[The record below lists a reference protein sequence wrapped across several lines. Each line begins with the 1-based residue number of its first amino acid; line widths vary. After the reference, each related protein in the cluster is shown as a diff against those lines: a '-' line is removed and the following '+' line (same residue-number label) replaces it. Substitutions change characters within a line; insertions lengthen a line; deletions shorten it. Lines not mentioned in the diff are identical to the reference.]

1 MRRPAVLIAL
11 TTLAACN
18 ADIGEPTGPVIV
30 QDAGAEAA
38 ADASKMAVPS
48 TNKGPGVDCGAAEEC
63 QSGICFVGGQASY
76 CSLRCTNDNA
86 TTICS
91 TQPFDGTCNKQ
102 GYCRRP

>member
-1 MRRPAVLIAL
+1 MRRFAVLLAL
-11 TTLAACN
+11 TACN

-38 ADASKMAVPS
+38 AKPVLPALGA
-48 TNKGPGVDCGAAEEC
+48 DCTAPEQC
-63 QSGICFVGGQASY
+63 DSQICFVGGQSSY
-76 CSLRCTNDNA
+76 CSLRCTSDNGS
-86 TTICS
+86 TVCT